1 MLGRRDWRL
10 CLSGTYLRFD
20 MESDKMMRSKKFLG
34 CSEDYMELREHLDV
48 ESYYAALKDPAEGT
62 LWPFLIE
69 VEVMAGELEKGE
81 FFVVRKQ
88 SWFAG
93 YVLTFEDVEKLNEY
107 MRLRDRSENE
117 YKNR

>member
-10 CLSGTYLRFD
+10 CLSGTYYRLD
-20 MESDKMMRSKKFLG
+20 MESDKMIRSKKFLG

-48 ESYYAALKDPAEGT
+48 ESYYAAMRDPSEGT

-69 VEVMAGELEKGE
+69 VEVMAGELREGDM
-81 FFVVRKQ
+81 FSVYRQ

-93 YVLTFEDVEKLNEY
+93 YVLTFEDVDRLNEY
-107 MRLRDRSENE
+107 MRLRDKSENK